1 MDKTNRISGALVC
14 SLLILASLVSSGA
27 AAEPIEIS
35 VDEAYSMLQKNPEEI
50 ILLDMR
56 TEQMYT
62 SEHIPDAINIP
73 LSINTSSFERE
84 IDKLDKSKTVIVYCQ
99 AGGASKLA
107 ADLLVQHGFERVYT
121 MAGGINAWKQKYPTT
136 LTAPQPT
143 EARPGAIKAE
153 PFTLTSVDGTTF
165 SLSDYSGKV
174 VVLTLILTT
183 CHLCQEEMGELKALK
198 DAYPDIVLIS
208 VSIDPGE
215 TDENLKNF
223 KEQYN
228 ADWLFAR
235 DTARIASTYQGYV
248 LATPTIVIITPKGYI
263 SFRKVELVPLE
274 DLKSAVERAYREEGE
289 LIPEAASEEEPM
301 IPGFEMISA
310 IVMVGLLIAVQRLA
324 KKKR

>member
-1 MDKTNRISGALVC
+1 MDKTNRISGALVS
-14 SLLILASLVSSGA
+14 SLLILASLLVSGA
-27 AAEPIEIS
+27 VAERLEIS
-35 VDEAYSMLQKNPEEI
+35 VDEAYSMLQKNPGAI

-56 TEQMYT
+56 TEQMYQ
-62 SEHIPDAINIP
+62 SEHIPGAINIP
-73 LSINTSSFERE
+73 LSINTSSFERG
-84 IDKLDKSKTVIVYCQ
+84 IDELEKSKTVIVYCQ

-183 CHLCQEEMGELKALK
+183 CHLCQEEMEELKALK
-198 DAYPDIVLIS
+198 QAYPDLVIIS

-215 TDENLKNF
+215 TDDNLRNF
-223 KEQYN
+223 KERYN

-235 DTARIASTYQGYV
+235 DTARVASTYQGYV
-248 LATPTIVIITPKGYI
+248 LATPTIVIITPKGYL

-289 LIPEAASEEEPM
+289 LIPGGASEEKPM
-301 IPGFEMISA
+301 IPGFEAVLA
-310 IVMVGLLIAVQRLA
+310 IVMVGVLVAVQRLA
-324 KKKR
+324 KRKR